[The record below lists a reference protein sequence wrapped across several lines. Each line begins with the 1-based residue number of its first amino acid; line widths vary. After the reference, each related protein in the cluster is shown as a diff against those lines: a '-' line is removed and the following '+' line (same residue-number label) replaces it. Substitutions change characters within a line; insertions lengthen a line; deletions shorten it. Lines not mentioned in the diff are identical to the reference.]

1 MEAVYEVDSEV
12 LYHSPMA
19 DPEAL
24 RQLKAFHE
32 NQPYDARDPAFTW
45 DDDPNGGPLVT
56 GEVPKLGG
64 LNLRGAKLN
73 YLDLRDA
80 YLAKSNFEGASLFG
94 TSLRRAK
101 LNHCNFTDA
110 NLTSADFH
118 GDVNMGADCDHSVFV
133 RALAHDADFRRASL
147 SHCDFSGADL
157 KGAHFEY
164 ADLSDANFSNAN
176 LQGAR
181 LFGAKLNAA
190 IFYKADMTGAIIYE
204 QGVAAPESVDFSGAK
219 LTGAIMPDGKPFVY
233 PYWDRKS
240 QRNVRSKYGH
250 RSANETER
258 SQYSELRCL
267 GCGGRDHP
275 GLRCDGEW
283 DI

>member
-1 MEAVYEVDSEV
+1 
-12 LYHSPMA
+12 MA

-24 RQLKAFHE
+24 RLLRALHE
-32 NQPYDARDPAFTW
+32 GQPYVAPFHTRNYALTW
-45 DDDPNGGPLVT
+45 DDDDNDGPLVA

-64 LNLRGAKLN
+64 LDLKGAELN
-73 YLDLRDA
+73 SLDLRDA
-80 YLAKSNFEGASLFG
+80 YLAKSNFEGASLYG
-94 TSLRRAK
+94 TSLRRAN

-118 GDVNMGADCDHSVFV
+118 GDVENGANLDHSLFV
-133 RALAHDADFRRASL
+133 RALAHDADFRRAYL

-157 KGAHFEY
+157 KGARFEH

-176 LQGAR
+176 LRGAR
-181 LFGAKLNAA
+181 LFGARLKGA
-190 IFYKADMTGAIIYE
+190 IFYKADLTGAIIYE

-219 LTGAIMPDGKPFVY
+219 LAGAIMPDGKPFVY
-233 PYWDRKS
+233 PHWDRKS
-240 QRNVRSKYGH
+240 QRNVRSKH
-250 RSANETER
+250 QRRSTDETER
-258 SQYSELRCL
+258 SQYSALRCL